1 VRDFEYFEPTSVEEA
16 VLLLDKHGKNAKI
29 IAGGTDLIPQMQERK
44 IRPEYVINI
53 GSITSLSYIK
63 NDAGTA
69 KIGTL
74 TTLRDIEKSAELAS
88 THPILPKVA
97 SLMASAPVRNTA
109 TIGGNLCNASPAADM
124 APPLIG
130 LSASARVAGPSGERT
145 IQLNYLFTGPGT
157 TIINPNELLIEIQVP
172 PVAPRTG
179 VIYLRQG
186 RRGASEVAIVG
197 VAAVITLEASDG
209 ICKDAKIVL
218 GSVAPTPISAIDA
231 ETILK
236 GHKIDDQAIEKA
248 ARSAAAASS
257 PISDIYAPAEYR
269 KEMVVTFTSKALKA
283 ALELAKRS

>member
-1 VRDFEYFEPTSVEEA
+1 MRDFEYFEPTNIEET
-16 VLLLDKHGKNAKI
+16 VLLLNKHGDKAKI

-53 GSITSLSYIK
+53 GHIPSLGYIK
-63 NDAGTA
+63 NDAGTV

-130 LSASARVAGPSGERT
+130 LSASARVVGPGGEKT
-145 IQLNYLFTGPGT
+145 IQLNDLFTGPGT
-157 TIINPNELLIEIQVP
+157 TIINPNELLIEIQIP

-179 VIYLRQG
+179 VIYMRQG

-209 ICKDAKIVL
+209 ICQDAKIVL
-218 GSVAPTPISAIDA
+218 GSVAPTPISTPDA
-231 ETILK
+231 EAVLK

-248 ARSAAAASS
+248 AQSAAAVSQ

-269 KEMVVTFTSKALKA
+269 KKMVVVFTRKALGA
-283 ALELAKRS
+283 ALDLAGRS

>member
-1 VRDFEYFEPTSVEEA
+1 MRDFEYFEPTSIEEA
-16 VLLLDKHGKNAKI
+16 VLLLNKHGDNAKI
-29 IAGGTDLIPQMQERK
+29 IAGGTDLIPQMQERQ
-44 IRPEYVINI
+44 IRPEYIVNLGHIP
-53 GSITSLSYIK
+53 GLSYIK
-63 NDAGTA
+63 NDAGTV

-88 THPILPKVA
+88 TLPILPKVA

-130 LSASARVAGPSGERT
+130 LSASARVIGSSGERT
-145 IQLNYLFTGPGT
+145 IQLNDLFTGPGT
-157 TIINPNELLIEIQVP
+157 TIINRNELLIELQIP
-172 PVAPRTG
+172 PIAPRTG
-179 VIYLRQG
+179 VIYMRHG

-218 GSVAPTPISAIDA
+218 GSVAPTPIRALEA
-231 ETILK
+231 EATLK
-236 GHKIDDQAIEKA
+236 GHKIDDQVIEKA
-248 ARSAAAASS
+248 AQSAASASK

-269 KEMVVTFTSKALKA
+269 KEMVIAFTRRALRA
-283 ALELAKRS
+283 ALELAGRS